1 MSPRVSPASCLS
13 DSLAHFSLAKVL
25 VRRCYLGAQEQ
36 VANFLGFVLLF
47 SMRLKMS
54 FLFIDC
60 IFYIHIYISICIYH
74 DIYHASHFQVPP
86 TTHCVPHSQCY
97 VAITAQKSSQV
108 EPISNTNCW
117 SPAQFPEPAVLL

>member
-13 DSLAHFSLAKVL
+13 GALGHVSLAKIL
-25 VRRCYLGAQEQ
+25 VRRGYLGAQEQ
-36 VANFLGFVLLF
+36 AANFFGFVLLF

-54 FLFIDC
+54 FLFLVIAY
-60 IFYIHIYISICIYH
+60 YIYICMYISICMYH
-74 DIYHASHFQVPP
+74 DISHASHFQVPR

-108 EPISNTNCW
+108 ESISI
-117 SPAQFPEPAVLL
+117 QH

>member
-1 MSPRVSPASCLS
+1 MSPRVSPASYLS
-13 DSLAHFSLAKVL
+13 DALGHFSLAKVL
-25 VRRCYLGAQEQ
+25 VRRGYWGTQEQ

-54 FLFIDC
+54 FLFIV
-60 IFYIHIYISICIYH
+60 IAYYIYVYIDICMYISICIYH
-74 DIYHASHFQVPP
+74 DISHASHFQVPR

-108 EPISNTNCW
+108 ESISI
-117 SPAQFPEPAVLL
+117 QH